1 MKPGA
6 FTPYCCTRTVATN
19 GLKAEAVQWDRSY
32 PNAQD
37 VRRILAG
44 NFSVHVERYINRA
57 ESGVDDE
64 NTVREENG
72 RRAICPQSLPTSH
85 AFIGP
90 PNNTRNMPIVH

>member
-6 FTPYCCTRTVATN
+6 FTPYCCTRIVATN
-19 GLKAEAVQWDRSY
+19 GLKAEAVQWDKSY

-37 VRRILAG
+37 VKRILAG
-44 NFSVHVERYINRA
+44 NFSVHVERYIA

-72 RRAICPQSLPTSH
+72 RRAM
-85 AFIGP
+85 P
-90 PNNTRNMPIVH
+90 PILTD